1 MFYNI
6 NIRETVYAIVQS
18 LARIIGTI
26 LCSVTNMQNPLLD
39 SPGQKSKKKKKP
51 TKASQF
57 QMK

>member
-39 SPGQKSKKKKKP
+39 SPGQKSKKKN
-51 TKASQF
+51 Q
-57 QMK
+57 QMHPNFK

>member
-18 LARIIGTI
+18 LAWIIGTI

-51 TKASQF
+51 TNASQF